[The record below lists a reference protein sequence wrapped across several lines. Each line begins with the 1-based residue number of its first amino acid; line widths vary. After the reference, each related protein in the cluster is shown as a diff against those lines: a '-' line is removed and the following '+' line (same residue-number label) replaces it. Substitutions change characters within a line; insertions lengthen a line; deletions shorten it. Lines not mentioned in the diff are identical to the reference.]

1 MYGWMSRY
9 LLNQGDGQ
17 PIAEGD
23 VTPLGEN
30 DARLLCDPQG
40 SVVPRSSTVVE
51 LAHRKAMEAIGKL
64 SAKPSASRLA
74 WVRELAAPPEELPH
88 YLFPDIVSKTEIADG
103 VLEKISF
110 VSEDGEYIPGL
121 LWLPR
126 RQQPAPTV
134 VIVDDRGKQAVATSG
149 LVEPLLKAG
158 HAVLAVDLRG
168 RGETL
173 GRVNP
178 RQDKIFRL
186 IANQV
191 LFGQPLAGRR
201 AFDLTRALDYISQR
215 KELLANDLSV
225 VGFGEDALPAL
236 IAAAA
241 DSRIRR
247 LALSGYF
254 HSFVSQ
260 MKPTKWHDMPARW
273 NSAERLGKVNAE
285 QYDIDLGSVIP
296 WALETADVPDLV
308 SLVAPRRVLF
318 SAARDNAEAAAEPL
332 RARFTRA
339 MAKPSVRYEP
349 AKPLDAGLLIEW
361 LQQAP

>member
-1 MYGWMSRY
+1 
-9 LLNQGDGQ
+9 
-17 PIAEGD
+17 
-23 VTPLGEN
+23 
-30 DARLLCDPQG
+30 
-40 SVVPRSSTVVE
+40 VPRSSSVVE
-51 LAHRKAMEAIGKL
+51 LARRKAMEAVGKL
-64 SAKPSASRLA
+64 SANPSAARLS
-74 WVRELAAPPEELPH
+74 WLRELAAPPEEPPH
-88 YLFPDIVSKTEIADG
+88 YLFPESVSKTEIADG

-126 RQQPAPTV
+126 RQPAPTV
-134 VIVDDRGKQAVATSG
+134 VMVDDRGKQAVATSG

-178 RQDKIFRL
+178 RQDKNFRL

-201 AFDLTRALDYISQR
+201 AFDLIRALDYVSQR
-215 KELLANDLSV
+215 KELSLNNLSV
-225 VGFGEDALPAL
+225 VGFGDDALPAL
-236 IAAAA
+236 VAAAA
-241 DSRIRR
+241 DSRIGR
-247 LALSGYF
+247 LAISDYF
-254 HSFVSQ
+254 HSFISQ
-260 MKPTKWHDMPARW
+260 MKPTRWNDMPARW
-273 NSAERLGKVNAE
+273 NSAERMGKVNAE

-318 SAARDNAEAAAEPL
+318 CSARDNAEAAAEHL

-339 MAKPSVRYEP
+339 MAKPSVRYEST
-349 AKPLDAGLLIEW
+349 KPLDAGLLIEW
-361 LQQAP
+361 LSQTN